1 MATKNNDGGGSQPD
15 LVATPSGG
23 GAHQSQYEGGTIMVQ
38 GGSHVANDVD
48 SNKADT
54 VCIESLTN
62 HVEYRIPQNT
72 QISNFEK

>member
-1 MATKNNDGGGSQPD
+1 
-15 LVATPSGG
+15 
-23 GAHQSQYEGGTIMVQ
+23 MVQ